1 MSNPNPVNPFPKN
14 RKVRVGRKPG
24 VPNNFTRE
32 LKEALLDAAE
42 EVGEVEE
49 EEIFDKDGESTGKFR
64 RRATGRGGLK
74 GYLKWAAVH
83 RASSFIPQLGRIMP
97 LQVNAKA
104 DVKPKRV
111 PYRSYAEICDAL
123 RAKGIDPEVMERAMM
138 PKFITDQKTIDVT
151 AEEEPTAEGGEPKE

>member
-1 MSNPNPVNPFPKN
+1 M
-14 RKVRVGRKPG
+14 
-24 VPNNFTRE
+24 
-32 LKEALLDAAE
+32 
-42 EVGEVEE
+42 
-49 EEIFDKDGESTGKFR
+49 
-64 RRATGRGGLK
+64 
-74 GYLKWAAVH
+74 H

-151 AEEEPTAEGGEPKE
+151 AEEPVAEGGEPK